1 MDDFAPTRT
10 LRFALVLTLGSGFM
24 DAYTYLARGG
34 TFAITQTGNMVLFAV
49 DAATRNW
56 DDARAHVWPI
66 PAFMLG
72 IAMAARI
79 EAGHARLAHPLRW
92 AVGAQVA
99 ALAAIG
105 FLPASTPHAFVT
117 VQVAFLGAVQ
127 IGLFRT
133 VGDLTYM
140 PAATTGNLM
149 RFVQQIYDA
158 LTHRGSAAW
167 QAARIYG
174 VLISSFAGGAVA
186 GAFATQEWDVHASW
200 AAAGISAVML
210 VMLIIDPVRTTD

>member
-99 ALAAIG
+99 ALVAIG

-117 VQVAFLGAVQ
+117 VPVAFLGAVQ

-149 RFVQQIYDA
+149 RFVQQIYDT

>member
-10 LRFALVLTLGSGFM
+10 LRFALVLTLSSGFM

-49 DAATRNW
+49 DAAGRNW
-56 DDARAHVWPI
+56 DDALAHVWPI

-79 EAGHARLAHPLRW
+79 EAGHTRLVHPLRW
-92 AVGAQVA
+92 AVGAQVT
-99 ALAAIG
+99 ALIAIG
-105 FLPASTPHAFVT
+105 FLPASTPHGIIT
-117 VQVAFLGAVQ
+117 VPIAFLGAVQ

-133 VGDLTYM
+133 VGDLVYM

-149 RFVQQIYDA
+149 RFVQQVYDA
-158 LTHRGSAAW
+158 VAYRANDSW
-167 QAARIYG
+167 KAARIYG
-174 VLISSFAGGAVA
+174 ALISSFAGGAVA
-186 GAFATQEWDVHASW
+186 GAFAARQWDIRASW
-200 AAAGISAVML
+200 AAAGIAAVMF
-210 VMLIIDPVRTTD
+210 VMLLVDPMRTAK

>member
-10 LRFALVLTLGSGFM
+10 LRFALVLTLSSGFM

-34 TFAITQTGNMVLFAV
+34 AFAITQTGNMVLFAV

-79 EAGHARLAHPLRW
+79 EAGHTRLAHPLRW
-92 AVGAQVA
+92 AVGAQVV
-99 ALAAIG
+99 ALIIIG
-105 FLPASTPHAFVT
+105 FLPASTPHGFIT
-117 VQVAFLGAVQ
+117 VPIAFLGAVQ

-158 LTHRGSAAW
+158 LTRRSSPAW

-174 VLISSFAGGAVA
+174 ALISSFAGGAVA
-186 GAFATQEWDVHASW
+186 GAFTTQAWDIHASW
-200 AAAGISAVML
+200 AAAGIATVML
-210 VMLIIDPVRTTD
+210 IMLIIDPVRTSE